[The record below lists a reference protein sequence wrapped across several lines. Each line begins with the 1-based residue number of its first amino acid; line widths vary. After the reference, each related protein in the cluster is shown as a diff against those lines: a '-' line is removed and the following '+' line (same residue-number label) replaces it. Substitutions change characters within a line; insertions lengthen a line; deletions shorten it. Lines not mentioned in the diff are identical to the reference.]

1 MLKIFME
8 EVEFKLSTEEEI
20 RVQQVEL
27 QWNEFYV

>member
-8 EVEFKLSTEEEI
+8 EAEFKLSTEEEI
-20 RVQQVEL
+20 GVQQVEV